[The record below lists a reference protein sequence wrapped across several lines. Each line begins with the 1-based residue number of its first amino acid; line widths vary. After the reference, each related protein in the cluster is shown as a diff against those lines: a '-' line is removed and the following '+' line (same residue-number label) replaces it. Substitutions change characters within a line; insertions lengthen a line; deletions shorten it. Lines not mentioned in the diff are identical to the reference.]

1 MHYLVTGGAGFIG
14 SHLTELLLDRG
25 HQVTIIDNLSTGK
38 KENVPDN
45 ATLIIADVCDADA
58 IAQYME
64 KVDGCFH
71 LAAIAS
77 VQASVT
83 DWIGTHRTNLG
94 GTISVLNAARARGA
108 HSPTPV
114 VLASSAAVYGNSTD
128 LPLNEKSA
136 TSPTS
141 AYGLDKLASE
151 MHGKLAWEMYQVPVS
166 ALRFFNVYG
175 PRQDPSSPYSGVM
188 SIFFERIRNELPF
201 TVFGDGLQSRDFIY
215 VKDLVHY
222 LYQEMQGLN
231 EGFVVTNICTGRET
245 NLLNLIQALS
255 SALGKSAI
263 YSHESARPGDIKRS
277 LGDPN
282 RLNGRHPNM
291 RPTDLQDGIIEM
303 TNAIL
308 AVDV

>member
-14 SHLTELLLDRG
+14 SHLTELLLERG
-25 HQVTIIDNLSTGK
+25 HQVTIIDDLSTGK
-38 KENVPDN
+38 KENVPDSAN
-45 ATLIIADVCDADA
+45 LVIADVCDADA
-58 IAQYME
+58 IAQCME

-77 VQASVT
+77 VQASLT

-94 GTISVLNAARARGA
+94 GTISVLNAARARGTYR
-108 HSPTPV
+108 PTPV

-136 TSPTS
+136 TSPKS

-151 MHGKLAWEMYQVPVS
+151 MHGKLAWDMYQVPVS

-175 PRQDPSSPYSGVM
+175 PRQDPSSPYSGVI

-215 VKDLVHY
+215 VKDLVRY
-222 LYQEMQGLN
+222 LYQEMQGL
-231 EGFVVTNICTGRET
+231 EDGFVVTNICTGRET

-255 SALGKSAI
+255 SAHGKAAI
-263 YSHESARPGDIKRS
+263 YSHEAERPGDIKHS

-282 RLNGRHPNM
+282 QLRGRHPNI
-291 RPTDLQDGIIEM
+291 RPSELQDGIAEM
-303 TNAIL
+303 TKAIL
-308 AVDV
+308 CC

>member
-14 SHLTELLLDRG
+14 SHLTELLLERG
-25 HQVTIIDNLSTGK
+25 HQVTVIDNLSTGK
-38 KENVPDN
+38 KENLPDSAN
-45 ATLIIADVCDADA
+45 LIIADVCDADA
-58 IAQYME
+58 IAQCME
-64 KVDGCFH
+64 NVDGCFH

-94 GTISVLNAARARGA
+94 GTISVLNAARARGT
-108 HSPTPV
+108 HRPTPV

-141 AYGLDKLASE
+141 AYGLDKLAGE
-151 MHGKLAWEMYQVPVS
+151 MHGKLAWDMYQVPVS

-175 PRQDPSSPYSGVM
+175 PRQDPSSPYSGVI

-215 VKDLVHY
+215 VKDLVRY

-255 SALGKSAI
+255 YAHGKAAI
-263 YSHESARPGDIKRS
+263 YSHEAERPGDIKHS

-282 RLNGRHPNM
+282 QLKGRHPNI
-291 RPTDLQDGIIEM
+291 RPTELQDGIAEM

-308 AVDV
+308 CY